1 MSIAMKRVLHWGGGM
16 LAVLGILFVALRF
29 REYNDQLDFLR
40 FSTKTWLLVAGLAL
54 TYSIASLALSMAW
67 RNILKHLGTTISR
80 PFAISAHGISQLAK
94 YVPGNIF
101 HLAGRQAIGMAAG
114 MPAVSLAKSTV
125 WELGLLT
132 LAGSLCAGLT
142 LPLIWPAIPAML
154 SLIMV
159 ALVIITACSILRHF
173 FNSNISKALVLQVIF
188 LLVSGSVFTI
198 FLYLSSSVEIPFI
211 IFPAL
216 CGAYIIAWLVGFV
229 TPGSPAGVGVR
240 ELVLLFLLKTIVVES
255 ELLLVIVLGRATT
268 VLGDLCYFSIAA
280 LIGSK
285 NEHSKLHYQK

>member
-1 MSIAMKRVLHWGGGM
+1 MKVDAMSIAMKRVLHWGGGM
-16 LAVLGILFVALRF
+16 LAVFGVLFVALRF
-29 REYNDQLDFLR
+29 REYNDQLDFSRL
-40 FSTKTWLLVAGLAL
+40 SAKTWLLIVGLAL
-54 TYSIASLALSMAW
+54 TYSTASLALSMAW
-67 RNILKHLGTTISR
+67 RNILKYLGTTISR
-80 PFAISAHGISQLAK
+80 PFAIGTHGISQLAK

-114 MPAVSLAKSTV
+114 IPAMSLAKSTV

-142 LPLIWPAIPAML
+142 LPLIWSAIPVML
-154 SLIMV
+154 SLIIV
-159 ALVIITACSILRHF
+159 ALVIVATCSILRHF
-173 FNSNISKALVLQVIF
+173 FDSNISKALVFQVIF
-188 LLVSGSVFTI
+188 LLVSGVVFAI
-198 FLYLSSSVEIPFI
+198 FLYLSSSVKIPFI

-216 CGAYIIAWLVGFV
+216 CGAYTIAWLVGFV

-255 ELLLVIVLGRATT
+255 ELLLVVVLGRATT
-268 VLGDLCYFSIAA
+268 VLGDLCYFSIAT

-285 NEHSKLHYQK
+285 K